1 MCETL
6 KTNIYLE
13 LNATTSKLTYN
24 RHMWTQRVACV
35 IFYLRSKDDTIS
47 V

>member
-6 KTNIYLE
+6 NTNIYLE
-13 LNATTSKLTYN
+13 LNATASKMNYN
-24 RHMWTQRVACV
+24 RLMWTQIVACV
-35 IFYLRSKDDTIS
+35 IFYLRCKYDTIS